1 MSPWRGSGKHDCTI
15 LLKLLEHFNGI
26 LDVGKRVVMA
36 FKLHSGKA
44 ALRQGHVE
52 AKAVAQ
58 WVDMQSLNGVS
69 SVTRTSPY

>member
-1 MSPWRGSGKHDCTI
+1 
-15 LLKLLEHFNGI
+15 
-26 LDVGKRVVMA
+26 MA

-58 WVDMQSLNGVS
+58 WVDMQSLNGVCQ
-69 SVTRTSPY
+69 SPELHRIDT